1 MDRLEAMSLLI
12 AAVEDG
18 SLSAASRRR
27 GMPLATVSRKVAELE
42 AHLGTR
48 LLVRTSRRLTLTTA
62 GEAYLAACRRILEQV
77 GEAERTAA
85 GEYSAPRGDLVLTAP
100 IVFGRLVVL
109 PVVTEFL
116 ALYPEINIRMILTD
130 RVLHVIDDHIDLA
143 VRIGELPDSTLR
155 ATRLGTVRRVLCAS
169 PAYLTAQGVPATPAE
184 LIRHACISFDSLPSI
199 EPWRFVHA
207 KGKSPQTVAIR
218 PRLAVNTAE
227 AAIDAALAGL
237 GLARVLSYQ
246 VAAQVSAGLLQ
257 IVLPKFE
264 PPPLPVSLVQ
274 AGSVPL
280 PRKMQVFLDLAIP
293 RLRQRAY
300 PG

>member
-12 AAVEDG
+12 AAVEAG

-62 GEAYLAACRRILEQV
+62 GEAYIAACRRILEQV

-85 GEYSAPRGDLVLTAP
+85 GEHSAPRGDLVLTAP

-109 PVVTEFL
+109 PVITEFL
-116 ALYPEINIRMILTD
+116 ALYPEINIRMVLTD

-143 VRIGELPDSTLR
+143 LRIGELPDSTLR

-184 LIRHACISFDSLPSI
+184 LIRHACISFESLPTT
-199 EPWRFVHA
+199 EPWRFADA
-207 KGKSPQTVAIR
+207 KGKSTQAVAIR

-227 AAIDAALAGL
+227 AAIDAALSGL

-246 VAAQVSAGLLQ
+246 VATQVSAGTLR

-264 PPPLPVSLVQ
+264 PPPLPVSLVH

-293 RLRQRAY
+293 RLRRRAHL
-300 PG
+300 G